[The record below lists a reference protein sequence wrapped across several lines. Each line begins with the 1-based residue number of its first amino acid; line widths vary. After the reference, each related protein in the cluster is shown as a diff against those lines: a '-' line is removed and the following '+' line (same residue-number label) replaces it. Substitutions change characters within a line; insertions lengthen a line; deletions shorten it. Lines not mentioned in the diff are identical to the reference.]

1 MENLL
6 SHSMPV
12 FQISY
17 FRKSALKKLRVII
30 KVAVYDVT
38 VCDSG
43 HREVFSIC
51 MYFRK
56 GVHIKQVNVRETI
69 YTVRAL
75 CWDKQNCPLLME
87 QNRLQQKV
95 HTVKPRRT
103 TQTRKNYFPTN
114 SNEISLLLIKKL
126 LKITPIT
133 LLGCHATGSSFC
145 IISKNTT

>member
-1 MENLL
+1 MEKLL

-30 KVAVYDVT
+30 KSAIYNVT
-38 VCDSG
+38 VCDQG
-43 HREVFSIC
+43 HTEVFSIRT
-51 MYFRK
+51 YFRK
-56 GVHIKQVNVRETI
+56 GAHIKQVNVRETI

-75 CWDKQNCPLLME
+75 CWNKRNCPLFVE
-87 QNRLQQKV
+87 PNRQQKV
-95 HTVKPRRT
+95 PTVKPRGT
-103 TQTRKNYFPTN
+103 TQTRVNYFPTD
-114 SNEISLLLIKKL
+114 SHKISFLLIKKL

-133 LLGCHATGSSFC
+133 LLGCHPTGSPFC